1 MNQKAMDITETKILI
16 VGTGGNAISVGR
28 ELLMNGEE
36 DFLFISRSE
45 QFGGAW
51 LDAKFPGAQVDSP
64 SSLYQFS
71 YAMNPNWSKPF
82 PDADEFLRYL
92 VDTADRFDLP
102 AHAHFGVTMSDAS
115 WSEEDR
121 VWRVETDKG
130 LYQSKFLIIVT
141 GYLDEPHPM
150 DLPGKDDF
158 PGRIVLAARWPEDYD
173 PEGQDVV
180 VVGSGST
187 AVEVIPEL
195 VKSARHLTSLQRTPS
210 WVLPKPNEPY
220 SPQLKAE
227 WAAEPRLLALQRN
240 REFTNFEISDRVAD
254 GPRIEAECLD
264 FLRSQVLDPALR
276 AGLTPTHAFACKR
289 PLFSSTYLR
298 SLNSANVD
306 VVFEGMKAFTPY
318 GILTD
323 SDREIRADSVV
334 LTTGYHWGDHIL
346 HRIRRADGVTVAE
359 HQKGWV
365 RAYKSI
371 MVAGCPNLFLVGGA
385 GPNSQH
391 ASGMYHGEMAAKS
404 VVFLLNEIAV
414 QKQDAIEVR
423 ETAEVA
429 WKKWAD
435 SVLDNDPTVR
445 GGCRNNNQDGFG
457 HNKALWPGTPFD
469 LAYQLT
475 HIELDDF
482 ILS

>member
-1 MNQKAMDITETKILI
+1 MNITETKILI

-28 ELLMNGEE
+28 ELLLSGEE

-51 LDAKFPGAQVDSP
+51 LDAKFPGAQVDTP
-64 SSLYQFS
+64 ASLYQLS
-71 YAMNPNWSKPF
+71 YALNNWSKPY
-82 PDADEFLRYL
+82 PDRDEYLAYL

-115 WSEEDR
+115 WSEEER
-121 VWRVETDKG
+121 VWRVDTDKG
-130 LYQSKFLIIVT
+130 VYQSKFLVVVT
-141 GYLDEPHPM
+141 GYLDEPVPM

-158 PGRIVLAARWPEDYD
+158 PGRIVLAARWPEDWD
-173 PEGQDVV
+173 PTGQDVV
-180 VVGSGST
+180 VVGSGPT

-195 VKSARHLTSLQRTPS
+195 VKSAKHLTSLQRTPT
-210 WVLPKPNEPY
+210 WVLPKLNEPY
-220 SPQLKAE
+220 SPQVKAE
-227 WAAEPRLLALQRN
+227 RAAEPRLLALQRS
-240 REFTNFEISDRVAD
+240 RELTNYELSDRAAS

-276 AGLTPTHAFACKR
+276 EGLTPQHAWACKR

-298 SLNSANVD
+298 SLNSPNVK
-306 VVFEGMKAFTPY
+306 VVFEGMKSFTPY

-323 SDREIRADSVV
+323 GGREIHADTVV

-346 HRIRRADGVTVAE
+346 HRIHRADGVTVAE
-359 HQKGWV
+359 HQNGWV
-365 RAYKSI
+365 RAYKAL

-385 GPNSQH
+385 SPNSQQ
-391 ASGMYHGEMAAKS
+391 ASGLYHGEMAAKS
-404 VVFLLNEIAV
+404 IVFLLKEIVA
-414 QKQDAIEVR
+414 QKQDTIEVR
-423 ETAEVA
+423 EAAEIA
-429 WKKWAD
+429 WKTWAD
-435 SVLDNDPTVR
+435 SNLDNDPTVR

-457 HNKALWPGTPFD
+457 HNKAHWPSTPSD
-469 LAYQLT
+469 LTYQLS
-475 HIELDDF
+475 HLELDDF